1 MKKFWVAA
9 AWVEQS
15 WVAKSWVATDGLNR
29 PAAVVAFCQNDAFPV
44 SRIFGGQR
52 TSTLSEFAG
61 LASAFNS
68 RDLIFMWYNVLIY
81 VYNIYE
87 LEAAEATFL
96 RPYLFHIF
104 SSYSN

>member
-1 MKKFWVAA
+1 MLTVSEI
-9 AWVEQS
+9 VQLPLHS
-15 WVAKSWVATDGLNR
+15 T
-29 PAAVVAFCQNDAFPV
+29 VVK
-44 SRIFGGQR
+44 R
-52 TSTLSEFAG
+52 TSTLSDFAG

>member
-1 MKKFWVAA
+1 MKDRLPIEINFQRKRK
-9 AWVEQS
+9 E
-15 WVAKSWVATDGLNR
+15 
-29 PAAVVAFCQNDAFPV
+29 
-44 SRIFGGQR
+44 R
-52 TSTLSEFAG
+52 TSTLSDFAG

>member
-1 MKKFWVAA
+1 MKKCTNNNGYSENVNK
-9 AWVEQS
+9 QL
-15 WVAKSWVATDGLNR
+15 KI
-29 PAAVVAFCQNDAFPV
+29 QNK
-44 SRIFGGQR
+44 R
-52 TSTLSEFAG
+52 TSKLSDSAG
-61 LASAFNS
+61 LISAFNS